1 MPLDV
6 RVTLKT
12 DEDEFIYT
20 TYRGVR
26 YGSDDIM
33 ERLNAG
39 EDVDPE
45 DYYFCTAP
53 FLRLAQR
60 GTFGL
65 MVSFVFRRENVCP
78 RGQNKKFIQFFNFSL
93 KIIDS

>member
-45 DYYFCTAP
+45 DYYCRTAH
-53 FLRLAQR
+53 FFETGSEKYACLNGIICISKGKRLPKGPEYQVYQI
-60 GTFGL
+60 L
-65 MVSFVFRRENVCP
+65 
-78 RGQNKKFIQFFNFSL
+78 
-93 KIIDS
+93 